1 MVAMLMTEY
10 DPDLVTRFLHEYHDR
25 GMMKWNGFY
34 LSDHTS
40 KFKKMAKTDQ
50 INRDRKHSEQMSE
63 AEIVAVINQAV
74 IKKQVVTVERNI
86 RNLNNEIPE
95 FIIGIIDGFMDDE
108 IFVGQKGIKL
118 EEIYS
123 IKVKKT

>member
-1 MVAMLMTEY
+1 MEVMPMTEY

-40 KFKKMAKTDQ
+40 KFKKMAKSDQ
-50 INRDRKHSEQMSE
+50 LNRERKHSEQMSDSD
-63 AEIVAVINQAV
+63 IVAIINEAIVKKLVVI
-74 IKKQVVTVERNI
+74 VELNI
-86 RNLNNEIPE
+86 RNLNDEIPA
-95 FIIGIIDGFMDDE
+95 FITGQIDGFME
-108 IFVGQKGIKL
+108 NKIFVGQKGIAI

-123 IKVKKT
+123 IKIKKQ

>member
-1 MVAMLMTEY
+1 MTEY

-40 KFKKMAKTDQ
+40 KFNKMSRSNQ
-50 INRDRKHSEQMSE
+50 IKRSRKHSEQM
-63 AEIVAVINQAV
+63 AEVEITRVINQAI
-74 IKKQVVTVERNI
+74 IKKQTVKIELNI
-86 RNLNNEIPE
+86 RNLDNEISE
-95 FIIGIIDGFMDDE
+95 FITGKIKGFVEDKLFIGHETVI
-108 IFVGQKGIKL
+108 L

-123 IKVKKT
+123 IHVKKQ